1 MPSAGESIDRTTS
14 QLTEEDEAILA
25 ATATPPEAPT
35 PGSTETTST
44 TTTTT
49 AERDA
54 GTTAD
59 PERVAAV
66 SGTVLQN
73 LADPQI
79 PTAAVQEA
87 VQIDTAADQFVD
99 PTATQFQAGTDTA
112 LQAATGTAVTQATPE
127 EIEAQRIT
135 AAEAIAAGTSGVTQ
149 ELPEEFLTS
158 QRLTG
163 LLEATGDDQ
172 IPDFARPAV
181 AQAERLLAAR
191 GLSRSTIGRDQ
202 LVNTIIQ
209 SALPLA
215 QADAVA
221 LQQNFAQNLSNK
233 QQANIL
239 STQNRQQAVLSNQ
252 GAENAARQFNASSQA
267 QTDQFMSNMKASIEK
282 QNADRLT
289 SMEQFNSGQENAI
302 AQFSTQISFARD
314 QFNAQ
319 NATAIEQSNV
329 QWRRQSN
336 TINTAAQNSVNQAN
350 AMNAFNLSNQSL
362 TFMWQ
367 EMRDAAKWTFESFQ
381 NEEQRRAALAQAALG
396 NEAVTD
402 EAKLGYIVDLGK
414 FGLNLFAE
422 SGS

>member
-1 MPSAGESIDRTTS
+1 MAGEGRGQVTTN

-25 ATATPPEAPT
+25 ATATPPETPT
-35 PGSTETTST
+35 PGSTETT
-44 TTTTT
+44 TTT
-49 AERDA
+49 ATRETGILTDAER
-54 GTTAD
+54 T
-59 PERVAAV
+59 AAV
-66 SGTVLQN
+66 SSTVLQN
-73 LADPQI
+73 LSEPQI
-79 PTAAVQEA
+79 PAAAVQSA
-87 VQIDTAADQFVD
+87 VQIDPAADQFVD
-99 PTATQFQAGTDTA
+99 PTAAQFQAGTDTA
-112 LQAATGTAVTQATPE
+112 LQATTGTAVTQATPE

-221 LQQNFAQNLSNK
+221 LQQNFAQNLTNK

-239 STQNRQQAVLSNQ
+239 STQNRQQTILSNQ
-252 GAENAARQFNASSQA
+252 ASENVARQFNASSQA

-289 SMEQFNSGQENAI
+289 SMEQFNAGQENALE
-302 AQFSTQISFARD
+302 QFSTQISFARD

-336 TINTAAQNSVNQAN
+336 TINTAAQNAVNQAN

-396 NEAVTD
+396 NEAALD
-402 EAKLGYIVDLGK
+402 EAKIGYIERLGE
-414 FGLNLFAE
+414 FGLNLFADRGE
-422 SGS
+422 